1 MKLHTKRKAFIQIV
15 WVSPQPSLTGLPSET
30 SIQESVTIW
39 GYSGFAIRKAPRK
52 QKCQKHWNAST
63 ESAYLNRKAGER
75 LSLLKIYTKFHE
87 YYNFVC
93 VRFPSFLTLMDCL
106 NQPNISVKM
115 SQVAEVLHAQR
126 RQVYPHRQIPSLP
139 TGRIEM
145 TALLLNN
152 NRY

>member
-15 WVSPQPSLTGLPSET
+15 WVSPQPSLTGLPSGT
-30 SIQESVTIW
+30 SIQESATIW

-75 LSLLKIYTKFHE
+75 LILLKIYTKFHE

-106 NQPNISVKM
+106 NQPNISN
-115 SQVAEVLHAQR
+115 SQDVSGCSSATRTETA
-126 RQVYPHRQIPSLP
+126 SLP
-139 TGRIEM
+139 PETNTVIAYRKYRNDCCL
-145 TALLLNN
+145 AKQ
-152 NRY
+152 

>member
-15 WVSPQPSLTGLPSET
+15 WVSPQPSLTGLPSGT
-30 SIQESVTIW
+30 SIQESATIW

-75 LSLLKIYTKFHE
+75 LILLKIYTKFHE

-106 NQPNISVKM
+106 NQPNISN
-115 SQVAEVLHAQR
+115 SQNVSGCSSATRTETA
-126 RQVYPHRQIPSLP
+126 SLP
-139 TGRIEM
+139 PETNTVIAYRKYRNDCCL
-145 TALLLNN
+145 AKQ
-152 NRY
+152 

>member
-75 LSLLKIYTKFHE
+75 LSLLKIYTKFHG

-106 NQPNISVKM
+106 NQPNISN
-115 SQVAEVLHAQR
+115 SQNVSSCRSATRTETA
-126 RQVYPHRQIPSLP
+126 SLP
-139 TGRIEM
+139 
-145 TALLLNN
+145 A
-152 NRY
+152 